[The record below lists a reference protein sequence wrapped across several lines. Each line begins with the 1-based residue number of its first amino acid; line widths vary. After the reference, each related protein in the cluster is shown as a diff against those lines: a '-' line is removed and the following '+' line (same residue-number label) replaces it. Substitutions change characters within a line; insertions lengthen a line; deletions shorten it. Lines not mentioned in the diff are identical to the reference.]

1 MKNLL
6 FFILTLSLFSCQKND
21 ERCGQIIQKIEREN
35 SFYFV
40 LQTDEYI
47 NYYNT
52 PDSPTIPEYG
62 VKQGIVSKENYNSFS
77 VGDEYCSAI

>member
-6 FFILTLSLFSCQKND
+6 FFILTLSLFTCQKND
-21 ERCGQIIQKIEREN
+21 NRCGQIIQKIEREN

-52 PDSPTIPEYG
+52 PESPTIPEDG
-62 VKQGIVSKENYNSFS
+62 VRQGNVSKEAYDSFS
-77 VGDEYCSAI
+77 LGDEYCSEI